1 MFMLHVCFTDYC
13 RLSGMEG
20 FNCISEELCIPE
32 DYVCDGIPDCVQAST
47 VFDEMNCLPPPP
59 DFFSFFLLDPLAG
72 NSVHTQCYV

>member
-1 MFMLHVCFTDYC
+1 MCFTDYC

-32 DYVCDGIPDCVQAST
+32 DYVCDGIPDCIQAST

-59 DFFSFFLLDPLAG
+59 DPG
-72 NSVHTQCYV
+72 NSVHTQLMLCIAV